1 MVRTVQKDR
10 EVQRMQSATLRNS
23 EILAKSRNNYKK
35 METMREIKF
44 RGKRLDNDIQTGPA
58 DGWVTG
64 FYYQGLC
71 EGEVRHF
78 IASCPC
84 VWEVDPATVGQ
95 YTGLKDKNTRKVYE
109 GDVLTDKFES
119 VGVVKW
125 QNGCFVVNF
134 GDVDVFQISDCFDD
148 SYQMWVIGNI
158 HDNPEMLKGGE

>member
-1 MVRTVQKDR
+1 
-10 EVQRMQSATLRNS
+10 
-23 EILAKSRNNYKK
+23 
-35 METMREIKF
+35 MREIKF
-44 RGKRLDNDIQTGPA
+44 RGKRLDNNTQTGPA

-64 FYYQGLC
+64 FYYQGL
-71 EGEVRHF
+71 
-78 IASCPC
+78 
-84 VWEVDPATVGQ
+84 WEVDPATVGQ
-95 YTGLKDKNTRKVYE
+95 YTGMKDKNTRKVYE

-119 VGVVKW
+119 VGVVEW